1 MAIRSISRWEFDGLL
16 RWRRILES
24 FTGWHVE
31 WFANDAGTLIG
42 VVYEGRGDADW
53 SHVILER
60 DDRGTFRVCAQ
71 KIGVASQEEA
81 RTQLLRTMNASEQS
95 QRQVPTETR

>member
-42 VVYEGRGDADW
+42 VVYEGRGEAAQQKW
-53 SHVILER
+53 GNARRVTPASSAQEIATPTTYTPAV
-60 DDRGTFRVCAQ
+60 GTQ
-71 KIGVASQEEA
+71 KKTASA
-81 RTQLLRTMNASEQS
+81 GTPS
-95 QRQVPTETR
+95 